1 MEIKILTFVWL
12 CLVTFAFILMTLRND
27 VDQYYQEFNFIMTR
41 GTIYHKIT
49 YVLLAILILPFSII
63 YSLQEIFNKNK

>member
-12 CLVTFAFILMTLRND
+12 CLVVIGFVLITLRND
-27 VDQYYQEFNFIMTR
+27 VWQYWNEFNFVMTR

-63 YSLQEIFNKNK
+63 YSLQEIFNKKN

>member
-12 CLVTFAFILMTLRND
+12 CLVVIGFVLMTLRND
-27 VDQYYQEFNFIMTR
+27 VWQYWNEFNFVMTR

-63 YSLQEIFNKNK
+63 YSLQEIFNKKN